1 VRSGRTFALGD
12 RVRLRIED
20 VSIARR
26 KVSAVPAD
34 AALHGD
40 DFVPRKPVRSLPA
53 REISR
58 QHKASRKARAGKTSK
73 ARRKH

>member
-1 VRSGRTFALGD
+1 
-12 RVRLRIED
+12 VRLRIED

-34 AALHGD
+34 MGLHAD
-40 DFVPRKPVRSLPA
+40 DFVPRKPVRSIPA
-53 REISR
+53 REANR
-58 QHKASRKARAGKTSK
+58 QHKASRKARAGKASK